1 MQPATGTSTQPRTS
15 GGTSSAASIDQLADA
30 LGSEARLL
38 EELVTIMRRQRD
50 AVAVDDLQ
58 KVDDSV
64 FATHRVLVT
73 LGEARRRRR
82 SLNRLLAGAEDVAVE
97 QLDEALGP
105 RMTDTVRQARDG
117 LKDIARI
124 LSREVEMNRR
134 VLRQALAAGE
144 EFVRAIC
151 TPAEK
156 PLYGSDARPATDRAA
171 GGLLINRQA

>member
-1 MQPATGTSTQPRTS
+1 MQPASGTSPQSRAS
-15 GGTSSAASIDQLADA
+15 GGMPANSIDALADA

-38 EELVTIMRRQRD
+38 EELVAIMRRQRD
-50 AVAVDDLQ
+50 AVAADDLE

-97 QLDEALGP
+97 ELDDALGP

-144 EFVRAIC
+144 DFVRAIC
-151 TPAEK
+151 APAEK
-156 PLYGSDARPATDRAA
+156 PLYGAAARPAADRQS